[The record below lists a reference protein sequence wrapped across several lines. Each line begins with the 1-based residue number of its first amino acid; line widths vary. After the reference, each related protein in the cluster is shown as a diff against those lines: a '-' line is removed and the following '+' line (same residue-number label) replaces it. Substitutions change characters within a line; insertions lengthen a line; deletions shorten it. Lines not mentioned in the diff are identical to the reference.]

1 MAALRSVLVA
11 GSLLTVAAVMAPACG
26 GRDSLL
32 FDDLEGA
39 GGAGQGGFNQGGF
52 NQGGDAPEGGA
63 GGAPFIVGGFGG
75 MPNTMVTSSVTNGST
90 SVGVSTVGVTTG
102 VTTVGVTTGVT
113 SSGTSGPT
121 SSVATSGVTTVTT
134 VTTGVTSSVTSGN
147 STSAVTT
154 SGMSSVV
161 TTGGVGGFG
170 GSPTGGGGF
179 TPIDCISCINSN
191 CPQAQACLTNPSC
204 ISGVVCTIGTCIQG
218 NNPPN
223 FGCVLG
229 CFNGDFMAA
238 FQALGAL
245 TCIGTQCGQECQG
258 AFGP

>member
-11 GSLLTVAAVMAPACG
+11 GSLLAVAAVMAPACG

-32 FDDLEGA
+32 FDDLEGV
-39 GGAGQGGFNQGGF
+39 GGAGPSGQGGFNQGGE
-52 NQGGDAPEGGA
+52 GPEGGA
-63 GGAPFIVGGFGG
+63 GGAPFVVGGFGG

-90 SVGVSTVGVTTG
+90 SVGVSTG
-102 VTTVGVTTGVT
+102 VTTVGVTTSAT
-113 SSGTSGPT
+113 SSASSGPT
-121 SSVATSGVTTVTT
+121 SSVATTGVTTVTT

-154 SGMSSVV
+154 SGMSTVVV
-161 TTGGVGGFG
+161 TSGGMGGFG

-179 TPIDCISCINSN
+179 TPIDCISCINGN

>member
-11 GSLLTVAAVMAPACG
+11 SSLLAVAAVMAPACG
-26 GRDSLL
+26 GRDALL

-39 GGAGQGGFNQGGF
+39 GPGQGGFDQGGA
-52 NQGGDAPEGGA
+52 GPDGGA
-63 GGAPFIVGGFGG
+63 GGVGGAPFVVGGFGG
-75 MPNTMVTSSVTNGST
+75 MPNTMVTTVTNGTT
-90 SVGVSTVGVTTG
+90 SVGVTTVGVTSSVG
-102 VTTVGVTTGVT
+102 VTTVGVTTSATTGV
-113 SSGTSGPT
+113 T
-121 SSVATSGVTTVTT
+121 SSVATSGVTT

-154 SGMSSVV
+154 SGGMSTVV
-161 TTGGVGGFG
+161 TTGMGGFG

-179 TPIDCISCINSN
+179 TPIDCIGCVSSN

-204 ISGVVCTIGTCIQG
+204 VSGIVCTIGTCIQG
-218 NNPPN
+218 SNPPN

-238 FQALGAL
+238 FQALDAI

-258 AFGP
+258 AFSP